1 MNHAICD
8 KTHAISTGE
17 KAHHKKH
24 LLVGRFWPDGAP
36 GAFERNT
43 VNRYKP
49 NAQWSSVRVV
59 AIGRFAQD
67 NTQTHTDQGND
78 WHRRP
83 ASSHRSVW
91 SYDTNNIKAS
101 ITSTNYSY

>member
-8 KTHAISTGE
+8 QTHDISTGE

-49 NAQWSSVRVV
+49 NAQWSLVHSQCSTVV
-59 AIGRFAQD
+59 DTD
-67 NTQTHTDQGND
+67 NEQ
-78 WHRRP
+78 
-83 ASSHRSVW
+83 
-91 SYDTNNIKAS
+91 
-101 ITSTNYSY
+101 